1 MKKLI
6 YGGLLL
12 ALVGIIIFSCNKKD
26 VAHINDENLNET
38 DYFSTK
44 SITQDTV
51 NLIFDQTEA
60 EEISCIFKVFQ
71 NSLLDLTKNSIVVD
85 VVRNI
90 LEDTMVNE
98 KVYLKVLE
106 SRLSSH
112 NLNLL
117 EELEASLM
125 LNGGTSSDL
134 IILRENYN
142 EIEIGGLKYETFIYV
157 PFSDEIN
164 YNLNPSV
171 SFSINNNEDMNDIIG
186 IQLGANNEKETVEVE
201 ESLARTKQ
209 IWVISLSDIDDS
221 DLYPALPWQKCYC
234 SRGGGTREDPNGDI
248 VSNQKGS
255 CVKNGECNGSCGRAS
270 IWGNCPE
277 STCPGC

>member
-44 SITQDTV
+44 SIIQDTV

-112 NLNLL
+112 
-117 EELEASLM
+117 
-125 LNGGTSSDL
+125 
-134 IILRENYN
+134 
-142 EIEIGGLKYETFIYV
+142 
-157 PFSDEIN
+157 
-164 YNLNPSV
+164 NLNPSV

-255 CVKNGECNGSCGRAS
+255 CDKNGECNGSCGRAS
-270 IWGNCPE
+270 IWGNCPR